1 MLYEVITPSN
11 PLLKTV
17 EISNKGWG
25 DNYRAHPLLAL
36 LPLAVFIALGLVSLF
51 VAKGKDAFAFIASS
65 KASAFAI
72 ISMGFAMFPFIIP
85 SSLNPVSSL
94 TLWDSSSSHLTLF
107 VMLIAVIVLLPI
119 VLSYTAFVYKVLAGK
134 VSAEYA

>member
-1 MLYEVITPSN
+1 
-11 PLLKTV
+11 
-17 EISNKGWG
+17 
-25 DNYRAHPLLAL
+25 
-36 LPLAVFIALGLVSLF
+36 
-51 VAKGKDAFAFIASS
+51 
-65 KASAFAI
+65 
-72 ISMGFAMFPFIIP
+72 MFPFIIP

-134 VSAEYA
+134 VSAEYVENNSKSLY